1 MTREEILENI
11 KMLAKSQG
19 YYGRL
24 LRAIEEDETILD
36 TLEEQNFND
45 VVDMVLFFRKL
56 RLKMSEEANF
66 EMKKFEGRLGI
77 RSLIFKVRDLGSYQ
91 VGLRGFIVQCHNSGL
106 NLHDVAVML
115 FNCSDYIELITVY
128 ESNGILKVLVRD
140 SYQGDLDKEFFD
152 KLTDRFIE
160 EEVRYVTFETLQN
173 YITDSI
179 SNIEYDRTR
188 FTNFFVAR

>member
-1 MTREEILENI
+1 
-11 KMLAKSQG
+11 
-19 YYGRL
+19 
-24 LRAIEEDETILD
+24 
-36 TLEEQNFND
+36 
-45 VVDMVLFFRKL
+45 
-56 RLKMSEEANF
+56 MSEEVNF
-66 EMKKFEGRLGI
+66 EMKKFEGKLGV

-91 VGLRGFIVQCHNSGL
+91 VGLRGFIVQCYNSGL
-106 NLHDVAVML
+106 NLYDVAVLL

-140 SYQGDLDKEFFD
+140 SYQGDLDKEFFNNI
-152 KLTDRFIE
+152 TGRFIE

-188 FTNFFVAR
+188 FTNFLWLGNQAMLSLKRRGV

>member
-1 MTREEILENI
+1 
-11 KMLAKSQG
+11 
-19 YYGRL
+19 
-24 LRAIEEDETILD
+24 
-36 TLEEQNFND
+36 
-45 VVDMVLFFRKL
+45 
-56 RLKMSEEANF
+56 MSEEANF

-128 ESNGILKVLVRD
+128 ESNGLLKVLVRD

-152 KLTDRFIE
+152 KITDRFLE
-160 EEVRYVTFETLQN
+160 EEYDYNRYDCYLPD
-173 YITDSI
+173 YIIDSVN
-179 SNIEYDRTR
+179 NIEYDLTR
-188 FTNFFVAR
+188 FTNFLWLSHQALLASKRGE